1 MEIEVSA
8 LGDNRKDV
16 FYYMCSRKKKEKK
29 GKKDMKTQ
37 WKSIS
42 NGNQII
48 TFIAIPEKL
57 FQSLR
62 S

>member
-1 MEIEVSA
+1 MDIKVSA
-8 LGDNRKDV
+8 LGDNYKDV
-16 FYYMCSRKKKEKK
+16 FHYICSREKEKSE
-29 GKKDMKTQ
+29 KDMKTQ

-48 TFIAIPEKL
+48 TFITTTEKL

-62 S
+62 PWV